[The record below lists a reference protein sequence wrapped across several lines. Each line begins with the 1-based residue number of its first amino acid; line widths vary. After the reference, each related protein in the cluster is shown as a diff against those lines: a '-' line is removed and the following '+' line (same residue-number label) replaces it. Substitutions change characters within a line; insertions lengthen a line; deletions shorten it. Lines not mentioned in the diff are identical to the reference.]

1 MAILPKELIRDFVK
15 EGSFKSI
22 KDIEKAL
29 KDIFKDTIQ
38 EALEA
43 EIEEE
48 LGYSKYDLA
57 NKSTSNIRNGSYKK
71 NVKSNAGN
79 LEISVPRDREG
90 KFQPKIIEKHQR
102 DISNLEDNIL
112 SLYGKGMTTRDINA
126 HVQEIYGVDVSPES
140 VSRIT
145 DKLIPLIQ
153 EWQNRPLDP
162 VYPFVFLD
170 AVHYSVKE
178 ENRIVKKAAYVVLGI
193 TLEGKKE
200 ILGVYIGE
208 NETSKFWLSVMTD
221 LKNRGVKDILIAS
234 VDGLNGFDTAIHSV
248 FPKAHIQRCIVH
260 KIRNTLKYVS
270 YKDRK
275 AFAHDLKSI
284 YTAPNEKAGL
294 SALDTVKA
302 TWKAKYPYA
311 LRSWEVNWHQ
321 LSAFYE
327 YTEEIKKIM
336 YTTNVIE
343 NVHRQFRKVT
353 KSKGVFPTDMSLLK
367 QIYLVIVDLDKKWA
381 RGIKRG
387 WDQILGQLAI
397 KYEDRLSEY
406 LF

>member
-1 MAILPKELIRDFVK
+1 MARLPKELVRNFVK
-15 EGSFKSI
+15 EGNFKSI
-22 KDIEKAL
+22 KDIEEAL

-57 NKSTSNIRNGSYKK
+57 NKSTTNSRNGKYKK
-71 NVKSNAGN
+71 TVKSSAGTID
-79 LEISVPRDREG
+79 LLVPRDREG
-90 KFQPKIIEKHQR
+90 AYQPKIVEKHQR
-102 DISNLEDNIL
+102 DISKLEDNIL
-112 SLYGKGMTTRDINA
+112 SLYGKGMSTRDISS
-126 HVQEIYGVDVSPES
+126 HVQDIYGFEVSAES

-153 EWQNRPLDP
+153 EWQSRPLDP
-162 VYPFVFLD
+162 VYPFIFLD

-178 ENRIVKKAAYVVLGI
+178 ENRIVKKAAYVVLGV
-193 TLEGKKE
+193 TLEGRKE
-200 ILGVYIGE
+200 ILGIYIGE

-234 VDGLNGFDTAIHSV
+234 VDGLNGFDNAILSV
-248 FPKAHIQRCIVH
+248 FPQAQIQRCIVH
-260 KIRNTLKYVS
+260 QIRNTLKYVS

-275 AFAHDLKSI
+275 SFAHDLKSI
-284 YTAPNEKAGL
+284 YTAPSEEAGL
-294 SALDTVKA
+294 TALNSVKDS
-302 TWKAKYPYA
+302 WKVKYPFA
-311 LRSWEVNWHQ
+311 LRSWEVNWTQ

-327 YTEEIKKIM
+327 YTEEIKKVM

-367 QIYLVIVDLDKKWA
+367 QLYLVVIDLDKKWD
-381 RGIKRG
+381 RSFKRG

-397 KYEDRLSEY
+397 KYENRLSEY

>member
-1 MAILPKELIRDFVK
+1 M
-15 EGSFKSI
+15 
-22 KDIEKAL
+22 
-29 KDIFKDTIQ
+29 
-38 EALEA
+38 
-43 EIEEE
+43 
-48 LGYSKYDLA
+48 
-57 NKSTSNIRNGSYKK
+57 
-71 NVKSNAGN
+71 
-79 LEISVPRDREG
+79 
-90 KFQPKIIEKHQR
+90 
-102 DISNLEDNIL
+102 
-112 SLYGKGMTTRDINA
+112 LYEVITTTRDINA

-140 VSRIT
+140 VGRIT

-248 FPKAHIQRCIVH
+248 FSKAHIQRCIVH
-260 KIRNTLKYVS
+260 QIRNTLKYVS

-275 AFAHDLKSI
+275 TFAHDLKLI
-284 YTAPNEKAGL
+284 YTAPNEKSGL
-294 SALDTVKA
+294 AALNTVKE

-311 LRSWEVNWHQ
+311 LRSWEVNWG
-321 LSAFYE
+321 
-327 YTEEIKKIM
+327 
-336 YTTNVIE
+336 
-343 NVHRQFRKVT
+343 HRQKHKVCYVT
-353 KSKGVFPTDMSLLK
+353 RHFQKC
-367 QIYLVIVDLDKKWA
+367 
-381 RGIKRG
+381 
-387 WDQILGQLAI
+387 
-397 KYEDRLSEY
+397 

>member
-38 EALEA
+38 EALEP

-112 SLYGKGMTTRDINA
+112 SLYGKGMNTRDINA

-221 LKNRGVKDILIAS
+221 LKNRGVKDILMLHCKMK
-234 VDGLNGFDTAIHSV
+234 LN
-248 FPKAHIQRCIVH
+248 
-260 KIRNTLKYVS
+260 
-270 YKDRK
+270 
-275 AFAHDLKSI
+275 
-284 YTAPNEKAGL
+284 
-294 SALDTVKA
+294 
-302 TWKAKYPYA
+302 
-311 LRSWEVNWHQ
+311 
-321 LSAFYE
+321 
-327 YTEEIKKIM
+327 
-336 YTTNVIE
+336 
-343 NVHRQFRKVT
+343 
-353 KSKGVFPTDMSLLK
+353 
-367 QIYLVIVDLDKKWA
+367 
-381 RGIKRG
+381 
-387 WDQILGQLAI
+387 
-397 KYEDRLSEY
+397 
-406 LF
+406 

>member
-1 MAILPKELIRDFVK
+1 MAVLPKELIRDFVK
-15 EGSFKSI
+15 EGNFKSI

-79 LEISVPRDREG
+79 LEISVPKDREG
-90 KFQPKIIEKHQR
+90 KFEPKIIEKHQR

-248 FPKAHIQRCIVH
+248 FSKAHIQRCIVH
-260 KIRNTLKYVS
+260 QIRNTLKYVS

-275 AFAHDLKSI
+275 TFAHDLKSI
-284 YTAPNEKAGL
+284 YTAPNEKSGL
-294 SALDTVKA
+294 AALNTVKE

-311 LRSWEVNWHQ
+311 LRSWEVNWGQ